1 LDHRKHGQTRPVAP
15 QRGAWHRPT
24 IAIATNYLNA
34 TRFGPAMA
42 VVEEESRMIDF
53 REQLVE
59 LLRPNDDGFD
69 DPPREGLVKVF
80 RPMGCWV
87 YRIEVG
93 QEEEFR
99 RWVADRFRLDELGT
113 MEVTGEF
120 PMLRVVSPLD

>member
-1 LDHRKHGQTRPVAP
+1 MPKLAQGSDRRQREDAVALLAP
-15 QRGAWHRPT
+15 AV
-24 IAIATNYLNA
+24 AT
-34 TRFGPAMA
+34 
-42 VVEEESRMIDF
+42 VEGETRMIDF

-59 LLRPNDDGFD
+59 LLRPDDEGFG

-80 RPMGCWV
+80 RPAGCWV
-87 YRIEVG
+87 YRVDLD

-99 RWVADRFRLDELGT
+99 RWVADRFRLDELGA

>member
-1 LDHRKHGQTRPVAP
+1 
-15 QRGAWHRPT
+15 
-24 IAIATNYLNA
+24 
-34 TRFGPAMA
+34 MA
-42 VVEEESRMIDF
+42 VVDEESQMIDF

-59 LLRPNDDGFD
+59 LLRPDDDGFD

-80 RPMGCWV
+80 RPTGCWV

-99 RWVADRFRLDELGT
+99 RWVADRFRLDELGA

-120 PMLRVVSPLD
+120 PMLCVVSPLD